1 MRLPSLSLIVLSL
14 LSASSYAVENGTPVD
29 WSQHDDTVRLDNS
42 TNKSLYCTATLISG
56 HYAITAGHC
65 VNDGGLDIMT
75 PSDSENLPLS
85 AQWLSPEYTDE
96 YDRRAKDVGIV
107 RVDDP
112 VDYRHIQFLNIDEQ
126 SEGQVMVIRGFGGT
140 ADSLNQA
147 DFTFSN
153 YHWADHYY
161 VYADTVNESHTTG
174 GDSGAAWTINKDG
187 DEEIFAIHR
196 GSDTSVDWNDNGT
209 EIHTRETYGTTIQ
222 SVQDFITETIDGW
235 HYPTLADTDA
245 DGKATITIQ
254 SLHRDD
260 AVDTAWGDNVTIT
273 GGTCLDGL
281 IKPFDKCTYDIE
293 SDGTQGEL
301 YLTDNEVIH
310 INKPIENTGGGD
322 GGNNN
327 TDNDDSGGSM
337 GFWPLLLLGIAT
349 LRRKR

>member
-1 MRLPSLSLIVLSL
+1 MRLPSLSLIALSL
-14 LSASSYAVENGTPVD
+14 LSASSYAVENGSPVD
-29 WSQHDDTVRLDNS
+29 WQQYNDAVRLENP
-42 TNKSLYCTATLISG
+42 TGGNCTATLIAG

-65 VNDGGLDIMT
+65 LEETGIDRLITNDGNTIL
-75 PSDSENLPLS
+75 LS
-85 AQWLSPEYTDE
+85 NQWLSPEYTDE

-107 RVDDP
+107 RVDVS

-126 SEGQVMVIRGFGGT
+126 NEGEPMVIRGFGGT
-140 ADSLNQA
+140 IDTLNQA
-147 DFTFSN
+147 DFTFSHYN
-153 YHWADHYY
+153 YADLYY

-187 DEEIFAIHR
+187 NEEIIAIHR
-196 GSDTSVDWNDNGT
+196 GSAHFTTG
-209 EIHTRETYGTTIQ
+209 ERETYGTTIQ

-235 HYPTLADTDA
+235 HYPTLVDTDA
-245 DGKATITIQ
+245 NGKATITIQ

-260 AVDTAWGDNVTIT
+260 VVDIAWGDNVTII

-310 INKPIENTGGGD
+310 INKPIENTSGGD

>member
-1 MRLPSLSLIVLSL
+1 MRLPSLSLIALSL
-14 LSASSYAVENGTPVD
+14 LSASSYAVENGSPVD
-29 WSQHDDTVRLDNS
+29 WQQYNDAVRLENP
-42 TNKSLYCTATLISG
+42 TGGNCTATLIAG

-65 VNDGGLDIMT
+65 LEETGIDRLITNDDNTI
-75 PSDSENLPLS
+75 SLS
-85 AQWLSPEYTDE
+85 NQWLSPEYTDE

-107 RVDDP
+107 RVDNP

-126 SEGQVMVIRGFGGT
+126 SEGEPMVIRGFGGT
-140 ADSLNQA
+140 VYSLNQA

-153 YHWADHYY
+153 YHWDKEFR

-187 DEEIFAIHR
+187 NEEIFAIHR
-196 GSDTSVDWNDNGT
+196 GKSTNPNTMEQSAD
-209 EIHTRETYGTTIQ
+209 GTTIQ

-245 DGKATITIQ
+245 NGKTTITIQ

-260 AVDTAWGDNVTIT
+260 VVDTAWGDNVTIT

>member
-1 MRLPSLSLIVLSL
+1 
-14 LSASSYAVENGTPVD
+14 TPVD

-56 HYAITAGHC
+56 RYAITAGHC

-75 PSDSENLPLS
+75 PSNSENLPLS

-107 RVDDP
+107 RVDNS

-126 SEGQVMVIRGFGGT
+126 SEGEPMMIRGFGGT
-140 ADSLNQA
+140 IDSLNQA
-147 DFTFSN
+147 DFTFSHYN
-153 YHWADHYY
+153 YADLYY

-187 DEEIFAIHR
+187 SEEIFAIHR
-196 GSDTSVDWNDNGT
+196 GSAMNSSTNERS
-209 EIHTRETYGTTIQ
+209 TYGTTIQ

-235 HYPTLADTDA
+235 HYPTLVDTDA
-245 DGKATITIQ
+245 NGKATITIQ

-260 AVDTAWGDNVTIT
+260 VVDTAWGDNVTIV

-301 YLTDNEVIH
+301 YLTDDEVIH
-310 INKPIENTGGGD
+310 INKPIENTGGD

>member
-1 MRLPSLSLIVLSL
+1 MRLPSLSLIALSL
-14 LSASSYAVENGTPVD
+14 LSASSYAVENGSPVD
-29 WSQHDDTVRLDNS
+29 WQQYNDAVRLENP
-42 TNKSLYCTATLISG
+42 TGGNCTATLIAG

-65 VNDGGLDIMT
+65 LEETGIDRLITNDGNTIL
-75 PSDSENLPLS
+75 LS
-85 AQWLSPEYTDE
+85 NQWLSPEYTDE
-96 YDRRAKDVGIV
+96 YDRRAKDVGII
-107 RVDDP
+107 RVDVP

-126 SEGQVMVIRGFGGT
+126 NEGEPMVIRGFGGT
-140 ADSLNQA
+140 VDSLNQA

-153 YHWADHYY
+153 YHWGDHYT
-161 VYADTVNESHTTG
+161 VYADMIDDSHTTG
-174 GDSGAAWTINKDG
+174 GDSGAAWTINKNG
-187 DEEIFAIHR
+187 NEEIFAIHN
-196 GSDTSVDWNDNGT
+196 GKLTNPDTMERSA
-209 EIHTRETYGTTIQ
+209 YGTTIQ
-222 SVQDFITETIDGW
+222 SVQDFITETLDGW
-235 HYPTLADTDA
+235 HYPTLADTDT

-254 SLHRDD
+254 SLHQDGV
-260 AVDTAWGDNVTIT
+260 VDTAWGDNVTII

-301 YLTDNEVIH
+301 YLTNNEVIH

>member
-1 MRLPSLSLIVLSL
+1 MRLPSLSLIALSL
-14 LSASSYAVENGTPVD
+14 LSASSYAIENGSPVD
-29 WSQHDDTVRLDNS
+29 WQQYNDAVRLENP
-42 TNKSLYCTATLISG
+42 TGGNCTATLIAG

-65 VNDGGLDIMT
+65 LEETGIDRLITNDDNTI
-75 PSDSENLPLS
+75 SLS
-85 AQWLSPEYTDE
+85 NQWLSPEYTDE

-107 RVDDP
+107 RVDNP

-126 SEGQVMVIRGFGGT
+126 SEGEPMVIRGFGGT
-140 ADSLNQA
+140 VYSLNQA

-153 YHWADHYY
+153 YHWDKAFR

-174 GDSGAAWTINKDG
+174 GDSGSAWTINKDG
-187 DEEIFAIHR
+187 NEEIFAIHR
-196 GSDTSVDWNDNGT
+196 GKSTNPNTMEQSAD
-209 EIHTRETYGTTIQ
+209 GTTIQ

-245 DGKATITIQ
+245 NGKTTITIQ

-260 AVDTAWGDNVTIT
+260 VVDTAWGDNVTIT

>member
-1 MRLPSLSLIVLSL
+1 MRLPSLSLIALSL

-65 VNDGGLDIMT
+65 VDDGGLDIMT

-85 AQWLSPEYTDE
+85 AQWISPEYTDE

-112 VDYRHIQFLNIDEQ
+112 VDYRYIQFLNIDEQ
-126 SEGQVMVIRGFGGT
+126 NEGEPMVIRGFGGT
-140 ADSLNQA
+140 VDSLNQA

-153 YHWADHYY
+153 YHWDKEFR

-187 DEEIFAIHR
+187 NEEIFAIHR
-196 GSDTSVDWNDNGT
+196 GKSTNPNTMEQSAD
-209 EIHTRETYGTTIQ
+209 GTTIQ

-235 HYPTLADTDA
+235 HYPTLVDTDA
-245 DGKATITIQ
+245 NGKATITIQ
-254 SLHRDD
+254 SLHQTETSGFAYTDGEN
-260 AVDTAWGDNVTIT
+260 TTLINEES
-273 GGTCLDGL
+273 TCFTKGQ
-281 IKPFDKCTYDIE
+281 IQPFEKCTYVIE
-293 SDGTQGEL
+293 SNGEEGEL

>member
-1 MRLPSLSLIVLSL
+1 MRLPSLSLIALSL

-56 HYAITAGHC
+56 RYAITAGHC

-75 PSDSENLPLS
+75 PSNSENLPLS

-107 RVDDP
+107 RVDNS

-126 SEGQVMVIRGFGGT
+126 SEGEPMMIRGFGGT
-140 ADSLNQA
+140 IDSLNQA
-147 DFTFSN
+147 DFTFSYYN
-153 YHWADHYY
+153 YADLYY

-187 DEEIFAIHR
+187 SEEIFAIHR
-196 GSDTSVDWNDNGT
+196 GSAMNSSTNERS
-209 EIHTRETYGTTIQ
+209 TYGTTIQ

-235 HYPTLADTDA
+235 HYPTLVDTDA
-245 DGKATITIQ
+245 NGKATITIQ

-260 AVDTAWGDNVTIT
+260 VVDTAWGDNVTIV

-301 YLTDNEVIH
+301 YLTDDEVIH
-310 INKPIENTGGGD
+310 INKPIENTGGD

>member
-1 MRLPSLSLIVLSL
+1 MRLPSLSLIALSL

-29 WSQHDDTVRLDNS
+29 WSQQDNTVRLDNPVS
-42 TNKSLYCTATLISG
+42 GYCSATLIAG
-56 HYAITAGHC
+56 RYAITAAHC
-65 VNDGGLDIMT
+65 LNGNGLDRIT
-75 PSDSENLPLS
+75 TASNESHLFTN
-85 AQWLSPEYTDE
+85 QWLHPNYFEDDGFSSE
-96 YDRRAKDVGIV
+96 DVGIV
-107 RVDDP
+107 ITDAQM
-112 VDYRHIQFLNIDEQ
+112 DYRNIQFLNIDEHI
-126 SEGQVMVIRGFGGT
+126 EGDPITIAGFGGT
-140 ADSLNQA
+140 IETLNKA
-147 DFTFSN
+147 NFTFS
-153 YHWADHYY
+153 YY
-161 VYADTVNESHTTG
+161 YPTYPFSIYADVVNDSHTTG
-174 GDSGAAWTINKDG
+174 GDSGAAWTNDNG
-187 DEEIFAIHR
+187 EIIAIHK
-196 GSDTSVDWNDNGT
+196 GSDTTVNWDDEGNET
-209 EIHTRETYGTTIQ
+209 RTRETYGTDIKA
-222 SVQDFITETIDGW
+222 VQDFITETIDGW

-245 DGKATITIQ
+245 NGKATITIQ

-260 AVDTAWGDNVTIT
+260 VVDTAWGDNVTII

>member
-1 MRLPSLSLIVLSL
+1 
-14 LSASSYAVENGTPVD
+14 
-29 WSQHDDTVRLDNS
+29 
-42 TNKSLYCTATLISG
+42 
-56 HYAITAGHC
+56 

-75 PSDSENLPLS
+75 PSNSENLPLS

-107 RVDDP
+107 RVDNS

-126 SEGQVMVIRGFGGT
+126 SEGEPMMIRGFGGT
-140 ADSLNQA
+140 IDSLNQA
-147 DFTFSN
+147 DFTFSHYN
-153 YHWADHYY
+153 YADLYY

-187 DEEIFAIHR
+187 SEEIFAIHR
-196 GSDTSVDWNDNGT
+196 GSAMNSSTNERS
-209 EIHTRETYGTTIQ
+209 TYGTTIQ

-235 HYPTLADTDA
+235 HYPTLVDTDA
-245 DGKATITIQ
+245 NGKATITIQ

-260 AVDTAWGDNVTIT
+260 VVDTAWGDNVTIV

>member
-1 MRLPSLSLIVLSL
+1 MRLPSLSLIALSL

-29 WSQHDDTVRLDNS
+29 WQQYNDAVRLENP
-42 TNKSLYCTATLISG
+42 TGGNCTATLIAG

-65 VNDGGLDIMT
+65 LEETGIDRLITNDSNTI
-75 PSDSENLPLS
+75 SLS
-85 AQWLSPEYTDE
+85 NQWLSPEYTDE
-96 YDRRAKDVGIV
+96 YGRRAKDAGIV
-107 RVDDP
+107 RVDVP

-126 SEGQVMVIRGFGGT
+126 NEGEPMVIRGFGGT
-140 ADSLNQA
+140 VDSLNQA

-161 VYADTVNESHTTG
+161 VYAETVNESHTTG

-187 DEEIFAIHR
+187 NEEIFAIHR
-196 GSDTSVDWNDNGT
+196 GKSTNPNTMEFSAD
-209 EIHTRETYGTTIQ
+209 GTTIQ
-222 SVQDFITETIDGW
+222 SVQNFITETIDGW

-260 AVDTAWGDNVTIT
+260 VVDTAWGDNVTII
-273 GGTCLDGL
+273 GGSCLDGL

-310 INKPIENTGGGD
+310 INKPIENTGGG
-322 GGNNN
+322 
-327 TDNDDSGGSM
+327 
-337 GFWPLLLLGIAT
+337 
-349 LRRKR
+349 

>member
-1 MRLPSLSLIVLSL
+1 
-14 LSASSYAVENGTPVD
+14 
-29 WSQHDDTVRLDNS
+29 

-56 HYAITAGHC
+56 RYAITAGHC

-75 PSDSENLPLS
+75 PSNSENLPLS

-107 RVDDP
+107 RVDNS

-126 SEGQVMVIRGFGGT
+126 SEGEPMMIRGFGGT
-140 ADSLNQA
+140 IDSLNQA
-147 DFTFSN
+147 DFTFSHYN
-153 YHWADHYY
+153 YADLYY

-187 DEEIFAIHR
+187 SEEIFAIHR
-196 GSDTSVDWNDNGT
+196 GSAMNSSTNERS
-209 EIHTRETYGTTIQ
+209 TYGTTIQ

-235 HYPTLADTDA
+235 HYPTLVDTDA
-245 DGKATITIQ
+245 NGKATITIQ

-260 AVDTAWGDNVTIT
+260 VVDTAWGDNVTIV

-301 YLTDNEVIH
+301 YLTDDEVIH
-310 INKPIENTGGGD
+310 INKPIENTGGD

>member
-1 MRLPSLSLIVLSL
+1 
-14 LSASSYAVENGTPVD
+14 
-29 WSQHDDTVRLDNS
+29 
-42 TNKSLYCTATLISG
+42 LISG
-56 HYAITAGHC
+56 RYAITAGHC

-75 PSDSENLPLS
+75 PSNSENLPLS

-107 RVDDP
+107 RVDNS

-126 SEGQVMVIRGFGGT
+126 SEGEPMMIRGFGGT
-140 ADSLNQA
+140 IDSLNQA
-147 DFTFSN
+147 DFTFSHYN
-153 YHWADHYY
+153 YADLYY

-187 DEEIFAIHR
+187 SEEIFAIHR
-196 GSDTSVDWNDNGT
+196 GSAMNSSTNERS
-209 EIHTRETYGTTIQ
+209 TYGTTIQ

-235 HYPTLADTDA
+235 HYPTLVDTDA
-245 DGKATITIQ
+245 NGKATITIQ

-260 AVDTAWGDNVTIT
+260 VVDTAWGDNVTIV

-301 YLTDNEVIH
+301 YLTDDEVIH
-310 INKPIENTGGGD
+310 INKPIENTGGD

>member
-1 MRLPSLSLIVLSL
+1 MRLPSLSLIALSL

-29 WSQHDDTVRLDNS
+29 WQQYNDAVRLENP
-42 TNKSLYCTATLISG
+42 TGGNCTATLIAG

-65 VNDGGLDIMT
+65 LEETGIDRLITNDGNTI
-75 PSDSENLPLS
+75 SLS
-85 AQWLSPEYTDE
+85 NQWISPEYIDE
-96 YDRRAKDVGIV
+96 YGRRAKDVGIV
-107 RVDDP
+107 RVNDP

-126 SEGQVMVIRGFGGT
+126 SEGEPMVIRGFGGT
-140 ADSLNQA
+140 VDSLNQA
-147 DFTFSN
+147 DFTFN
-153 YHWADHYY
+153 RYNDPAHYY

-187 DEEIFAIHR
+187 SEEIFAIHR
-196 GSDTSVDWNDNGT
+196 GSSMNTTTNERS
-209 EIHTRETYGTTIQ
+209 TYGTTIQ

-235 HYPTLADTDA
+235 HYPTLVDTDA
-245 DGKATITIQ
+245 NGKATITIQ

-260 AVDTAWGDNVTIT
+260 VVDIAWGDNVTII

>member
-1 MRLPSLSLIVLSL
+1 MRLPSLSLIALSL

-29 WSQHDDTVRLDNS
+29 WSQRDDTVRLDNS

-65 VNDGGLDIMT
+65 VDDGGLDIMT
-75 PSDSENLPLS
+75 LSNSENLPLS
-85 AQWLSPEYTDE
+85 AQWISPEYTDN
-96 YDRRAKDVGIV
+96 YGRRAKDVGIV
-107 RVDDP
+107 RIDSP

-126 SEGQVMVIRGFGGT
+126 NEGEPMVIRGFGGT
-140 ADSLNQA
+140 VDSLNQA

-153 YHWADHYY
+153 YHWDKAFR

-174 GDSGAAWTINKDG
+174 GDSGAAWTISHDG
-187 DEEIFAIHR
+187 NEEIFAIHR
-196 GSDTSVDWNDNGT
+196 GKSTNPNTMEFSAD
-209 EIHTRETYGTTIQ
+209 GTTIQ
-222 SVQDFITETIDGW
+222 SVQDFITKTIDGW
-235 HYPTLADTDA
+235 HYPTLADTDT

-260 AVDTAWGDNVTIT
+260 VVDTAWGDNVTII

-310 INKPIENTGGGD
+310 INKPIENTDSGD
-322 GGNNN
+322 DGNNN

-337 GFWPLLLLGIAT
+337 GFWPLLFLGISS
-349 LRRKR
+349 LRRKYKH

>member
-1 MRLPSLSLIVLSL
+1 MRLPSLSLIALSL

-56 HYAITAGHC
+56 RYAITAGHC

-75 PSDSENLPLS
+75 PSNSENLPLS

-187 DEEIFAIHR
+187 NEEIFAIHR

-222 SVQDFITETIDGW
+222 SVQDFITKTIDGW
-235 HYPTLADTDA
+235 HYPTLVDTDA
-245 DGKATITIQ
+245 NGKATITIQ
-254 SLHRDD
+254 SLHQAETSGFAYTDGEN
-260 AVDTAWGDNVTIT
+260 TTLINEES
-273 GGTCLDGL
+273 TCFTKGQ
-281 IKPFDKCTYDIE
+281 IQPFEKCTYVIE
-293 SDGTQGEL
+293 SNGEEGEL

-337 GFWPLLLLGIAT
+337 GFWPLLLL
-349 LRRKR
+349 

>member
-1 MRLPSLSLIVLSL
+1 
-14 LSASSYAVENGTPVD
+14 
-29 WSQHDDTVRLDNS
+29 QHDDTVRLDNS

-65 VNDGGLDIMT
+65 VDDGGLDIMT

-85 AQWLSPEYTDE
+85 AQWISPEYTDE

-112 VDYRHIQFLNIDEQ
+112 VDYRYIQFLNIDEQ
-126 SEGQVMVIRGFGGT
+126 SEGEPMVIRGFGGT
-140 ADSLNQA
+140 VDSLNQA

-153 YHWADHYY
+153 YHWDKEFR

-187 DEEIFAIHR
+187 NEEIFAIHR
-196 GSDTSVDWNDNGT
+196 GKSTNPNTMEQSAD
-209 EIHTRETYGTTIQ
+209 GTTIQ

-245 DGKATITIQ
+245 NGKTTITIQ

-260 AVDTAWGDNVTIT
+260 VVDTAWGDNVTIT

-301 YLTDNEVIH
+301 YLTDDEVIH
-310 INKPIENTGGGD
+310 INKPIENTGGD

>member
-1 MRLPSLSLIVLSL
+1 
-14 LSASSYAVENGTPVD
+14 
-29 WSQHDDTVRLDNS
+29 QHDDTVRLDNS

-56 HYAITAGHC
+56 RYAITAGHC
-65 VNDGGLDIMT
+65 VDDGGLDTMT
-75 PSDSENLPLS
+75 LSNSENLPLS
-85 AQWLSPEYTDE
+85 AQWISPEYTDE

-126 SEGQVMVIRGFGGT
+126 NEGEPMVIRGFGGT
-140 ADSLNQA
+140 VDSLNQA

-153 YHWADHYY
+153 YHWDKEFR
-161 VYADTVNESHTTG
+161 VYADTVNDSHTTG

-187 DEEIFAIHR
+187 NEEIFAIHR
-196 GSDTSVDWNDNGT
+196 GKSTNPNTMEQSAD
-209 EIHTRETYGTTIQ
+209 GTTIQ

-260 AVDTAWGDNVTIT
+260 VVDTAWGDNVTIT

-281 IKPFDKCTYDIE
+281 IQPFDKCTYDIE

>member
-1 MRLPSLSLIVLSL
+1 MRLPSLSLIALSL

-65 VNDGGLDIMT
+65 VDDGGLDIMT

-112 VDYRHIQFLNIDEQ
+112 VDYRYIQFLNIDEQ
-126 SEGQVMVIRGFGGT
+126 NEGEPMVIRGFGGT
-140 ADSLNQA
+140 VDSLNQA

-153 YHWADHYY
+153 YHWDKEFR

-187 DEEIFAIHR
+187 NEEIFAIHR
-196 GSDTSVDWNDNGT
+196 GKSTNPNTMEQSAD
-209 EIHTRETYGTTIQ
+209 GTTIQ

-260 AVDTAWGDNVTIT
+260 AVDTAWGDNVTII
-273 GGTCLDGL
+273 GGSCLDGL

-322 GGNNN
+322 SGNNN

>member
-1 MRLPSLSLIVLSL
+1 MRLPSLSLIALSL

-56 HYAITAGHC
+56 RYAITAGHC

-75 PSDSENLPLS
+75 PSNSENLPLS

-96 YDRRAKDVGIV
+96 YGRRAKDAGIV
-107 RVDDP
+107 RIDNP
-112 VDYRHIQFLNIDEQ
+112 VDYRHIHFLNIDEQ
-126 SEGQVMVIRGFGGT
+126 NEGEPMVIRGFGGT
-140 ADSLNQA
+140 VDSLNQA

-187 DEEIFAIHR
+187 NEEIIAIHR
-196 GSDTSVDWNDNGT
+196 GKSTNPNTMEQSAD
-209 EIHTRETYGTTIQ
+209 GTTIQ

-254 SLHRDD
+254 SLHRDN
-260 AVDTAWGDNVTIT
+260 AVDTAWGDNVTII
-273 GGTCLDGL
+273 GGSCLDGL

>member
-1 MRLPSLSLIVLSL
+1 MRLPSLSLIALSL

-29 WSQHDDTVRLDNS
+29 WQQYNDAVRLENP
-42 TNKSLYCTATLISG
+42 TGGNCTATLIAG

-65 VNDGGLDIMT
+65 LEETGIDRLITNDGNTI
-75 PSDSENLPLS
+75 SLS
-85 AQWLSPEYTDE
+85 NQWISPEYTDE
-96 YDRRAKDVGIV
+96 YGRRAKDVGIV
-107 RVDDP
+107 RVDSP

-126 SEGQVMVIRGFGGT
+126 SEGEPMVIRGFGGT
-140 ADSLNQA
+140 IDTLNQA
-147 DFTFSN
+147 DFTFSHYN
-153 YHWADHYY
+153 YADLYY

-187 DEEIFAIHR
+187 NEEVIAIHR
-196 GSDTSVDWNDNGT
+196 GSAHFTTG
-209 EIHTRETYGTTIQ
+209 ERETYGTTIQ

-235 HYPTLADTDA
+235 HYPTLVDTDA
-245 DGKATITIQ
+245 NGKATITIQ

-260 AVDTAWGDNVTIT
+260 VVDIAWGDNVTII

-281 IKPFDKCTYDIE
+281 IQPFDKCTYVIE
-293 SDGTQGEL
+293 SNGEEGEL

-322 GGNNN
+322 GSNNN

-337 GFWPLLLLGIAT
+337 GFWPLLLLCVAT

>member
-1 MRLPSLSLIVLSL
+1 
-14 LSASSYAVENGTPVD
+14 
-29 WSQHDDTVRLDNS
+29 VRLDNS

-56 HYAITAGHC
+56 RYAITAGHC

-75 PSDSENLPLS
+75 PSNSENLPLS

-107 RVDDP
+107 RVDNS

-126 SEGQVMVIRGFGGT
+126 SEGEPMMIRGFGGT
-140 ADSLNQA
+140 IDSLNQA
-147 DFTFSN
+147 DFTFSHYN
-153 YHWADHYY
+153 YADLYY

-187 DEEIFAIHR
+187 SEEIFAIHR
-196 GSDTSVDWNDNGT
+196 GSAMNSSTNERS
-209 EIHTRETYGTTIQ
+209 TYGTTIQ

-235 HYPTLADTDA
+235 HYPTLVDTDA
-245 DGKATITIQ
+245 NGKATITIQ

-260 AVDTAWGDNVTIT
+260 VVDTAWGDNVTIV

-301 YLTDNEVIH
+301 YLTDDEVIH
-310 INKPIENTGGGD
+310 INKPIENTGGD

>member
-1 MRLPSLSLIVLSL
+1 MRLPSLSLIALSL

-56 HYAITAGHC
+56 RYAITAGHY

-75 PSDSENLPLS
+75 PSNSENLPLS
-85 AQWLSPEYTDE
+85 AQWISPEYTDE
-96 YDRRAKDVGIV
+96 YGRRAKDAGIV
-107 RVDDP
+107 RIDNP
-112 VDYRHIQFLNIDEQ
+112 VDYRHIHFLNIDEQ
-126 SEGQVMVIRGFGGT
+126 NEGEPIVIRGFGGT
-140 ADSLNQA
+140 IDTLNQA

-174 GDSGAAWTINKDG
+174 GDSGAAWTISHDG
-187 DEEIFAIHR
+187 NEEIFAIHR
-196 GSDTSVDWNDNGT
+196 GKSTNPNTMEFSAD
-209 EIHTRETYGTTIQ
+209 GTTIQ
-222 SVQDFITETIDGW
+222 SVQDFITDTIDGW
-235 HYPTLADTDA
+235 HYPTLANTDEN
-245 DGKATITIQ
+245 GKATITVQ
-254 SLHRDD
+254 SLHRDIIFD
-260 AVDTAWGDNVTIT
+260 SAWGDNVTIT
-273 GGTCLDGL
+273 GGTCLDGSP
-281 IKPFDKCTYDIE
+281 INPFDKCTYDIE
-293 SDGTQGEL
+293 NDGTQGEL
-301 YLTDNEVIH
+301 YLTDDEVIH

-337 GFWPLLLLGIAT
+337 GFWSLLLLGVAA

>member
-1 MRLPSLSLIVLSL
+1 MRLPSLSLIAFSL
-14 LSASSYAVENGTPVD
+14 LSASSYAVENGISVD

-56 HYAITAGHC
+56 RYAITAGHC
-65 VNDGGLDIMT
+65 IDDGGLDIMT
-75 PSDSENLPLS
+75 LSNSENLPLS
-85 AQWLSPEYTDE
+85 AQWITPEYTDE
-96 YDRRAKDVGIV
+96 YGRRAKDAGIV
-107 RVDDP
+107 RVDVP

-126 SEGQVMVIRGFGGT
+126 SEGEPMMIRGFGGT
-140 ADSLNQA
+140 VDSINQA
-147 DFTFSN
+147 DFTFSHYN
-153 YHWADHYY
+153 YADLYY

-174 GDSGAAWTINKDG
+174 GDSGAAWTISHDG
-187 DEEIFAIHR
+187 SEEIFAIHR
-196 GSDTSVDWNDNGT
+196 GSAMNSSTNERS
-209 EIHTRETYGTTIQ
+209 TYGTTIQ
-222 SVQDFITETIDGW
+222 SVQGFITETIDGW
-235 HYPTLADTDA
+235 HYPTFADTDA

-260 AVDTAWGDNVTIT
+260 AVDTAWGDNVIIT

-337 GFWPLLLLGIAT
+337 GFWPLLLLGISS
-349 LRRKR
+349 LRRKYKH

>member
-1 MRLPSLSLIVLSL
+1 MRLPSLSLIALSL
-14 LSASSYAVENGTPVD
+14 LSASNYAVENGSPVD
-29 WSQHDDTVRLDNS
+29 WQQYNDAVRLENP
-42 TNKSLYCTATLISG
+42 TGGNCTATLIAG

-65 VNDGGLDIMT
+65 LEETGIDRLITNDNNTI
-75 PSDSENLPLS
+75 SLS
-85 AQWLSPEYTDE
+85 YQWLSPEYTDE

-107 RVDDP
+107 RLDNP

-126 SEGQVMVIRGFGGT
+126 SEGEPMVIRGFGGT
-140 ADSLNQA
+140 VDSLNQA

-153 YHWADHYY
+153 YHWDKEFR

-187 DEEIFAIHR
+187 NEEIFAIHR
-196 GSDTSVDWNDNGT
+196 GKSTNPNTMEQSAD
-209 EIHTRETYGTTIQ
+209 GTTIQ

-235 HYPTLADTDA
+235 HYPTLADTDT

-281 IKPFDKCTYDIE
+281 IQPFDKCTYDIE

>member
-1 MRLPSLSLIVLSL
+1 MRLPSLSLIALSL

-56 HYAITAGHC
+56 RYAITAGHC

-75 PSDSENLPLS
+75 PSNSENLPLS

-107 RVDDP
+107 RVDNS

-126 SEGQVMVIRGFGGT
+126 SEGEPMMIRGFGGT
-140 ADSLNQA
+140 IDSLNQA
-147 DFTFSN
+147 DFTFSHYN
-153 YHWADHYY
+153 YADLYY

-187 DEEIFAIHR
+187 SEEIFAIHR
-196 GSDTSVDWNDNGT
+196 GSAMNSSTNERSA
-209 EIHTRETYGTTIQ
+209 YGTTIQ

-260 AVDTAWGDNVTIT
+260 AMDTAWGDNVTIT

>member
-1 MRLPSLSLIVLSL
+1 MRLPSLSLIALSL

-29 WSQHDDTVRLDNS
+29 WQQYNDAVRLENP
-42 TNKSLYCTATLISG
+42 TGGNCTATLIAG

-65 VNDGGLDIMT
+65 LEETGIDRLITNDGNTI
-75 PSDSENLPLS
+75 SLS
-85 AQWLSPEYTDE
+85 NQWISPEYTDE
-96 YDRRAKDVGIV
+96 YGRRAKDVGII
-107 RVDDP
+107 RVNDP

-126 SEGQVMVIRGFGGT
+126 SEGEPMVIRGFGGT
-140 ADSLNQA
+140 VDSLNQA
-147 DFTFSN
+147 DFTFN
-153 YHWADHYY
+153 RYNDPAHYY

-187 DEEIFAIHR
+187 SEEIFAIHR
-196 GSDTSVDWNDNGT
+196 GSSMNTTTNERS
-209 EIHTRETYGTTIQ
+209 TYGTTIQ

-235 HYPTLADTDA
+235 HYPTLVDTDA
-245 DGKATITIQ
+245 NGKATITIQ

-260 AVDTAWGDNVTIT
+260 VVDIAWGDNVTII

>member
-1 MRLPSLSLIVLSL
+1 MRLPSLSLIALSL

-56 HYAITAGHC
+56 RYAITAGHC

-75 PSDSENLPLS
+75 PSNSENLPLS
-85 AQWLSPEYTDE
+85 AQWISPEYTDE
-96 YDRRAKDVGIV
+96 YGRRAKDAGIV
-107 RVDDP
+107 RIDNP
-112 VDYRHIQFLNIDEQ
+112 VDYRHIHFLNIDEQ
-126 SEGQVMVIRGFGGT
+126 NEGEPMVIRGFGGT
-140 ADSLNQA
+140 VDSLNQA

-187 DEEIFAIHR
+187 NEEIFAIHR
-196 GSDTSVDWNDNGT
+196 GKSTNPNTMEQSAD
-209 EIHTRETYGTTIQ
+209 GTTIQ

-260 AVDTAWGDNVTIT
+260 VVDTAWGDNVTIT

-281 IKPFDKCTYDIE
+281 IQPFDKCTYDIE

>member
-1 MRLPSLSLIVLSL
+1 MRLPFLSLIALSL

-29 WSQHDDTVRLDNS
+29 WEQHDDTVRLDNS

-56 HYAITAGHC
+56 RYAITAGHC
-65 VNDGGLDIMT
+65 IDDGGLDIMT
-75 PSDSENLPLS
+75 PSNSENLSLS
-85 AQWLSPEYTDE
+85 AQWISPEYTDE
-96 YDRRAKDVGIV
+96 YGRRAKDVGVV
-107 RVDDP
+107 RVDSP

-126 SEGQVMVIRGFGGT
+126 NEGEPMVIRGFGGT
-140 ADSLNQA
+140 VDPLNQA

-187 DEEIFAIHR
+187 NEEIFAIHR
-196 GSDTSVDWNDNGT
+196 GKSTNPNTMEFSAD
-209 EIHTRETYGTTIQ
+209 GTTIQ

-235 HYPTLADTDA
+235 HYPTLVDTDA
-245 DGKATITIQ
+245 NGKATITIQ
-254 SLHRDD
+254 SLHQTETSGFAYTDGEN
-260 AVDTAWGDNVTIT
+260 TTLINEES
-273 GGTCLDGL
+273 TCFTKGQ
-281 IKPFDKCTYDIE
+281 IQPFEKCTYVIE
-293 SDGTQGEL
+293 SNGEEGEL

-337 GFWPLLLLGIAT
+337 GFWPILLLGIAT